1 MGPRIATAGWSLPR
15 ALADRFPAGGSVL
28 ERYAQVFDAVEINS
42 TFYRPHRPATLE
54 RWADTVPTGFRF
66 SVKVP
71 KAISHEAR
79 LADCDRLIDDFL
91 DEIGSLGETLGPLLL
106 QLPPSLAFDAGLAGR
121 VCEKLVGE
129 GQRLVCCEPRHPSWF
144 TPEADAW
151 LAVRGIARVA
161 ADPPRHPEGGEP
173 GGWRGL
179 AYWRLHGSPRVYFSA
194 YAPEALAALAA
205 RLSREPAQEVWCVFD
220 NTAAFA
226 ATTDALALRALVEE
240 AQASAW
246 TPSRAIASSVLQT
259 SAK

>member
-1 MGPRIATAGWSLPR
+1 MGPRIATAGWSIPR
-15 ALADRFPAGGSVL
+15 ALDDRFPAGDSAL

-54 RWADTVPTGFRF
+54 RWADAVPTGFRF

-71 KAISHEAR
+71 RAISHEAR
-79 LADCDRLIDDFL
+79 LADCDELIDAFL
-91 DEIGSLGETLGPLLL
+91 DQIDALGETLGPLLL
-106 QLPPSLAFDAGLAGR
+106 QLPPSLAFDAPLAGR
-121 VCEKLVGE
+121 VLEKLAGE

-144 TPEADAW
+144 APEVNAW
-151 LAVRGIARVA
+151 LTVRGIARVA

-173 GGWRGL
+173 DGWRGL
-179 AYWRLHGSPRVYFSA
+179 SYWRLHGSPRVYFSA

-205 RLSREPAQEVWCVFD
+205 RLLRETAQEVWCVFD

-226 ATTDALALRALVEE
+226 ATTDALALRALSEE
-240 AQASAW
+240 FQASAG
-246 TPSRAIASSVLQT
+246 TPSRAIASSTLQT